1 MPKARSIV
9 EVLAAE
15 AIGTSGRS
23 RDDVLEDMLHIASV
37 ISNRSK
43 ITGVPPQRIVANQ
56 KEFNAYGKDM
66 PDGSTGLGMQLAQ
79 AAWAEIQRTGPVSH
93 ATYYATPAKKGNLPD
108 GLESVFNS
116 PGHQFFSD
124 PQNRSFRVEPGY
136 GVTGSSGTQ
145 WATPSDVIPTAD
157 QVRAALPA
165 PNPMKLASASV
176 TPQTASRSL
185 TRSGIPDDVRDYQ
198 HIDFIQNTPGR
209 IRGQPSNALTANA
222 VEDALIEMSAAA
234 GKKITF
240 QANSVGQ
247 AAPKSSRPDFRYSG
261 SSSRQGSPR
270 HNFGHALDGGLFV
283 NGQRVEPTDDVKLYA
298 EFAKQT
304 AKRGLI
310 GQGVYNYTG
319 VGAGAYHV
327 GTHVMAPQVASRGSF
342 ARDLQFWN
350 GTTADNA
357 HGDKEVVD
365 AIREGF
371 LEGVGLARDAG
382 ILTGAGMPTP
392 QYKPDALDT
401 SKDPV
406 VADVWDGDFDELAG
420 VEPSKEYTE
429 ALMATDPEAT
439 KPFNDGPGIAAG
451 TFTSPYEPNAGKP
464 SMPAQQNSLG
474 FGGLPNAQPAGTPTS
489 GYDLPNRVAA
499 GTPTSGY
506 DLPNRVAAGT
516 PTAPYEPGAAGPIG
530 PAASLPAMPSGQV
543 DIESLPD
550 LQPPSIGEDPDGF
563 KSDQWYRDQRKQAAD
578 GKMPIN
584 GPGTLINNNPLGIPT
599 MAMNRPVPGI
609 GIPTP
614 RPGNMAVGFRP
625 TPDMGPAGW
634 SAAPINTPAPFVA
647 PYSPPASVPDAMKG
661 FNVLGEAEAKLSARQ
676 PQTFETMNWPG
687 SAPPEPYEHP
697 DFGKSIDVLNEAETR
712 LSQPQYN
719 TTDWPSWQPSP
730 MSGSHGNGFV
740 GMGENFAAG
749 GGGWNGAQISGSQV
763 KGPIARDMDPLGG
776 YDPKSV
782 YNTAMREREMAAV
795 PAAPAAPVA
804 GKINTGKD
812 FMGDLGKPLPVDL
825 TGNWQGLP
833 SLDIDLPTV
842 PGIDKVPVPSIAPRE
857 VGKNTVRTS
866 GGKNGEYGP
875 ETKIDG
881 LEWDPAVGAMVPAKE
896 EVWKGP
902 LPSNPVFGDTW
913 RGWGA
918 GGRLS
923 KTLERLG
930 HFGPS
935 GMLGRMAGMQHVNV
949 PLPAFPGTVQAAAPI
964 AAAGGG
970 GGYSAPAGYASAQ
983 GSGLT
988 HPGAISPVGTAQ
1000 IGYNSIGGYG
1010 GPTHSVA
1017 NSHGATTQMNSD
1029 FSRSYGGP
1037 GTTGFGGF
1045 F

>member
-1 MPKARSIV
+1 
-9 EVLAAE
+9 
-15 AIGTSGRS
+15 
-23 RDDVLEDMLHIASV
+23 
-37 ISNRSK
+37 
-43 ITGVPPQRIVANQ
+43 
-56 KEFNAYGKDM
+56 
-66 PDGSTGLGMQLAQ
+66 
-79 AAWAEIQRTGPVSH
+79 
-93 ATYYATPAKKGNLPD
+93 
-108 GLESVFNS
+108 
-116 PGHQFFSD
+116 
-124 PQNRSFRVEPGY
+124 
-136 GVTGSSGTQ
+136 
-145 WATPSDVIPTAD
+145 VIPTAD

-499 GTPTSGY
+499 GTPT
-506 DLPNRVAAGT
+506 
-516 PTAPYEPGAAGPIG
+516 APYEPGAAGPIG

-749 GGGWNGAQISGSQV
+749 GGGWGADQISGSQV
-763 KGPIARDMDPLGG
+763 RGMNALQGAEDKLSARPSLPGLSRNAYEQNYAPSAKIDLPRPADPNIHMQHPGN
-776 YDPKSV
+776 V
-782 YNTAMREREMAAV
+782 TR
-795 PAAPAAPVA
+795 APVTPTEQLA
-804 GKINTGKD
+804 GKINTVGAP
-812 FMGDLGKPLPVDL
+812 MGDL
-825 TGNWQGLP
+825 TGNWSNLP
-833 SLDIDLPTV
+833 SLEIDLPSV
-842 PGIDKVPVPSIAPRE
+842 PGIEQVPVPSIAPRE
-857 VGKNTVRTS
+857 VGKNTVRS
-866 GGKNGEYGP
+866 RGGKRGEYGP
-875 ETKIDG
+875 DTKIDG
-881 LEWDPAVGAMVPAKE
+881 LEWDPKVGAMVPAKG

-918 GGRLS
+918 GGRVS
-923 KTLERLG
+923 KALERLG

-935 GMLGRMAGMQHVNV
+935 GMLGRGIQHTQV
-949 PLPAFPGTVQAAAPI
+949 PLPDFPGTVRAAAPVATSPL
-964 AAAGGG
+964 AAAAANGGHYG
-970 GGYSAPAGYASAQ
+970 TPPGYASAQ

-988 HPGAISPVGTAQ
+988 HAGAISPVGTAV
-1000 IGYNSIGGYG
+1000 IGYSSPGGYG

-1017 NSHGATTQMNSD
+1017 NSYGATTQMNSD
-1029 FSRSYGGP
+1029 FSQSFGGP